1 MALKKFLV
9 MIPIDGGAGVGQFPM
24 KAWLRD
30 NPEFIPPGYDPT
42 KSTSHQLR
50 LALKRLGWRDVDT
63 GTEIQMIRQDVKAA
77 DNPPLSDADSPREEG
92 LQEVIEATQDGEAY
106 FTLEY
111 QLRDFLAANI
121 ETIKVNGRNLKLY
134 VDPTGRDGIEY
145 PTPTGP
151 IDILAID
158 ITTEEFIAFELKRS
172 AAPDKAIGQLARYMG
187 WLKGTIGEKKGVHG
201 VIVAKTISDSLRY
214 AVKAVPDVSLF
225 EYEVSFKLNP
235 APSI

>member
-1 MALKKFLV
+1 
-9 MIPIDGGAGVGQFPM
+9 
-24 KAWLRD
+24 
-30 NPEFIPPGYDPT
+30 
-42 KSTSHQLR
+42 
-50 LALKRLGWRDVDT
+50 
-63 GTEIQMIRQDVKAA
+63 MIRQDVPHS
-77 DNPPLSDADSPREEG
+77 DVPPLADDVAEPEEG
-92 LQEVIEATQDGEAY
+92 LQEVIEATRDGEAY

-151 IDILAID
+151 IDILAVD
-158 ITTEEFIAFELKRS
+158 IATEEFIPFELKRS
-172 AAPDKAIGQLARYMG
+172 GAPDRAIGQLARYMG
-187 WLKGTIGEKKGVHG
+187 WLKVTLAQDKGVHG
-201 VIVAKTISDSLRY
+201 VIVAKSISDNLRY